1 MLEVRSF
8 LCCGARLFSEKNSA
22 PALKVAN
29 SLENTMVFEDN
40 KNIQKRLA
48 WFCGSDNLNAVP
60 ATGTAKQTIDS
71 RCGWDRI

>member
-1 MLEVRSF
+1 
-8 LCCGARLFSEKNSA
+8 
-22 PALKVAN
+22 
-29 SLENTMVFEDN
+29 MVFEDN